1 MDELPD
7 SVYIDWINSRMVPSQ
22 FLVFSRQL
30 WRGALRRRAHNPLCS
45 TSKADFLK
53 FFSEILFR
61 KIVGSSALMN
71 SPATGVMR
79 RLCSRT
85 DSRTTFHKL
94 FSGTSF
100 HERDLK
106 FCFTWYS
113 TDITLCLWSGFI
125 CPRIRT
131 FLEKRFHG
139 LVSKKKALKSG
150 GFVRRGFVDEMKL
163 RSTSSADLILSDEIT
178 WITWKMK
185 QIWRY
190 GCSWNKI

>member
-1 MDELPD
+1 
-7 SVYIDWINSRMVPSQ
+7 MVPPQ
-22 FLVFSRQL
+22 FFVFSRQL
-30 WRGALRRRAHNPLCS
+30 RRGAPRRHAHNPLHI

-53 FFSEILFR
+53 LFSEILFR

-71 SPATGVMR
+71 SPATGVMNGLR
-79 RLCSRT
+79 SRT
-85 DSRTTFHKL
+85 DSRTTFQKI

-113 TDITLCLWSGFI
+113 TDITLHLWSGFI

-131 FLEKRFHG
+131 FVEKRFHV
-139 LVSKKKALKSG
+139 LVSKKKALKS
-150 GFVRRGFVDEMKL
+150 RGFVSRGFVNWLKL
-163 RSTSSADLILSDEIT
+163 RSTSSAEKNFSDEIT

-185 QIWRY
+185 QNLEIWLFLKSGLEFELFCFWFY
-190 GCSWNKI
+190 